1 MFLICLLLWILF
13 NGRVTLEILVFGVVI
28 AAGLFGIFCAL
39 FGYSLKKDIAM
50 LRNLPGIVSLA
61 GSLLVEII
69 RANMA
74 VTKMIYSKKQPA
86 GCYTTFRTDLKTR
99 AAQIA
104 LADCITLTP
113 GTITG
118 LLEDGEYT
126 VHCLDES
133 FAQGISDSV
142 FVRRLKTIEKEQ

>member
-28 AAGLFGIFCAL
+28 AAGIYGIFCAL
-39 FGYSLKKDIAM
+39 FGYSFEKDMA
-50 LRNLPGIVSLA
+50 LVRKLPGILSLA

-69 RANMA
+69 RANLA
-74 VTKMIYSKKQPA
+74 VTKMIYSKKKPA
-86 GCYTTFRTDLKTR
+86 GCYVRFKPALNTR
-99 AAQIA
+99 AAQVT

-133 FAQGISDSV
+133 FTQGISDSV
-142 FVRRLKTIEKEQ
+142 FVRHLKTIEKEQ

>member
-1 MFLICLLLWILF
+1 MFLFCLLLWILF
-13 NGRVTLEILVFGVVI
+13 NGRITAEILIFGVVI
-28 AAGLFGIFCAL
+28 AACIYGIFCAL
-39 FGYSLKKDIAM
+39 FGYSFEKDMA
-50 LRNLPGIVSLA
+50 LVRKLPGILSLA

-69 RANMA
+69 RANLA
-74 VTKMIYSKKQPA
+74 VTKMIYSKKKPA
-86 GCYTTFRTDLKTR
+86 GCYVRFKPALNTR
-99 AAQIA
+99 AAQVT

-133 FAQGISDSV
+133 FTQGISDSV
-142 FVRRLKTIEKEQ
+142 FVRHLKTIEKEQ